1 MLKINNASNFRR
13 TLAGLSLIA
22 APIAFGSAD
31 IIRLIVEGG
40 MEGSEQL
47 NAIAASPGLW
57 DAATVL
63 NMLGL
68 ILFVPAVLGLMH
80 LLRERGTVLGHIGGG
95 LALIGVLGF
104 AAHNAGYFGM
114 LGALSR
120 SGLGQETMLQVIESM
135 EGSVSVALYV
145 IMFLLG
151 FQFGPLL
158 LGVGL
163 YRAQAVP
170 RWVAGLVVAGFVLWL
185 VAGFSALSESAA
197 ATTAVW
203 VLVSSG
209 LGLTGLRLLHMTDRA
224 WQYGLDA
231 NEPETRLVDGQ
242 LSAAEAGR

>member
-47 NAIAASPGLW
+47 NAIATSPGLW

-120 SGLGQETMLQVIESM
+120 SGLGHETMLQVIESM

-145 IMFLLG
+145 VMFLLG

-185 VAGFSALSESAA
+185 VAGFSALSESVAA
-197 ATTAVW
+197 ITAVW
-203 VLVSSG
+203 MLISSG
-209 LGLTGLRLLHMTDRA
+209 LGLTGLRLLQMTDRA
-224 WQYGLDA
+224 WEYGPGA